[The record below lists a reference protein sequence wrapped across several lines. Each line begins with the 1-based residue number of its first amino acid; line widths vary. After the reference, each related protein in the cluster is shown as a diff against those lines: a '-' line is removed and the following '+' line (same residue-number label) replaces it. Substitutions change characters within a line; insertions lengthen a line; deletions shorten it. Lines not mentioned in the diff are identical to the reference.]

1 MSPNP
6 WLSIPASDYEGHM
19 ASPAVGQAQFLS
31 AVFGEILEEVR
42 PGALAVLGCATGNGF
57 ERVDPRRTRRVV
69 GVDINPEYLE
79 IAGRRFPG
87 LELVRADLTVDDL
100 PPGPFDLIHA
110 ALILEYAAPRIV
122 VPKAAARL
130 APGGVF
136 SAVIQLAGGPRVS
149 ETGLASLAALEPFMT
164 LVDPGELRALAL
176 RYDLAGFR
184 MQTRTLAS
192 GKAFGVAV
200 CRMKEQ

>member
-19 ASPAVGQAQFLS
+19 ASPVVGQTQFLS

-42 PGALAVLGCATGNGF
+42 PAALAVLGCATGNGF
-57 ERVDPRRTRRVV
+57 ERVDRTRTRRAV

-79 IAGRRFPG
+79 IARRRFPG
-87 LELVRADLTVDDL
+87 LELARADLTVDDL

-110 ALILEYAAPRIV
+110 ALILEYAAPRII
-122 VPKAAARL
+122 VPKAVARL
-130 APGGVF
+130 GPGGVF

-149 ETGLASLAALEPFMT
+149 RTGYESLSALEPFMA
-164 LVDPGELRALAL
+164 LVDPDELRALAL
-176 RYDLAGFR
+176 RYDLAEVR
-184 MQTRTLAS
+184 TRTHTLAS

-200 CRMKEQ
+200 WRMKEQ